1 MVFYRAMTKNN
12 DKKIPTTVGIVPLGC
27 PKNMVDSERILA
39 ELAQTDFAITAD
51 YNEADI
57 VIVNTCGFIEPAKQE
72 SLGIIADLVELK
84 KQQKIKKIIVAG
96 CLAER
101 LGKELFD
108 CVDGIDA
115 IVGLAERDNIAKI
128 ARQVINSD
136 NCCSFMAEKNQIVA
150 DDRVRLRITPQ
161 HWSYLRISEGC
172 NHKCSFCTIPAIR
185 GRFQSKKQSI
195 ILQEAEELAESGVK
209 ELNIIAQDTAYYGKD
224 IALKDGLSQLL
235 TKLEKIASIDWIRV
249 MYLYPLGITDRL
261 INTIKKSD
269 KILHYIDMPVQH
281 INNKILKDMYRP
293 DTKEQIY
300 QLIEKLKEQIDGLVL
315 RTTIIV
321 GFPGETDE
329 QFQELLDFVK
339 WAQFDALGAFTYYA
353 EQGTDAAEMK
363 NQVPDEI
370 KQQRLDKLMLAQQ
383 EIVFEKNKNKVGS
396 ELLCLVDSVD
406 QQKCGTAR
414 YYGQAP
420 EIDSVCIIND
430 CNAVAGEFIKTKVTD
445 YDNYDLIV
453 EQI

>member
-1 MVFYRAMTKNN
+1 MAEKNE
-12 DKKIPTTVGIVPLGC
+12 KITSTVGLVPLGC

-39 ELAQTDFAITAD
+39 ELAQANFTITAD
-51 YNEADI
+51 YNDADI

-72 SLGIIADLVELK
+72 ALGIIADLVKLK
-84 KQQKIKKIIVAG
+84 KQGNIKKIIVAG

-101 LGKELFD
+101 MGKELLD
-108 CVDGIDA
+108 GVDGIDA
-115 IVGLAERDNIAKI
+115 IVGLAKRDNIAEI
-128 ARQVINSD
+128 THQVMDSD
-136 NCCSFMAEKNQIVA
+136 NCSSFLAEKNQNPV

-172 NHKCSFCTIPAIR
+172 DHKCSFCTIPEIR
-185 GRFQSKKQSI
+185 GRFRSKKQSI
-195 ILQEAEELAESGVK
+195 ILQEAEELADSGVK

-224 IALKDGLSQLL
+224 IGLQDGLSKLL
-235 TKLEKIASIDWIRV
+235 TKLDKIKSIDWIRL
-249 MYLYPLGITDRL
+249 MYLYPVGITDRL
-261 INTIKKSD
+261 INTIKKRD
-269 KILHYIDMPVQH
+269 KILPYFDVPIQH
-281 INNKILKDMYRP
+281 ISDRILKDMRRP
-293 DTKEQIY
+293 DSKERIY

-315 RTTIIV
+315 RTTVIV

-353 EQGTDAAEMK
+353 EDGTAAAKMT
-363 NQVPDEI
+363 NQIPEET
-370 KQQRLDKLMLAQQ
+370 KQQRLDELMLTQQ
-383 EIVFEKNKNKVGS
+383 KIVFEKNENKVGS

-406 QQKCGTAR
+406 QQGCGIGR

-420 EIDSVCIIND
+420 EIDSVCIINN
-430 CNAVAGEFIKTKVTD
+430 CRAEAGEFIKTKVTD

>member
-1 MVFYRAMTKNN
+1 MAKKS
-12 DKKIPTTVGIVPLGC
+12 DKTPIIIGIVPLGC

-39 ELAQTDFAITAD
+39 ELAQADFAITAD
-51 YNEADI
+51 YNDADI

-72 SLGIIADLVELK
+72 ALGIIADLAKLK
-84 KQQKIKKIIVAG
+84 KQGKIKKIIVAG

-101 LGKELFD
+101 MGQELFD
-108 CVDGIDA
+108 CAQGIDA
-115 IVGLAERDNIAKI
+115 IVGLAKRDNIAEI
-128 ARQVINSD
+128 THQVIDSD
-136 NCCSFMAEKNQIVA
+136 NCCSFMADKNQSPA

-172 NHKCSFCTIPAIR
+172 DHKCSFCTIPEIR
-185 GRFQSKKQSI
+185 GRFKSKKQSI
-195 ILQEAEELAESGVK
+195 ILLEAKELADSGVK

-224 IALKDGLSQLL
+224 IGLKDGLSKLL
-235 TKLEKIASIDWIRV
+235 TKLNKVESIDWIRL
-249 MYLYPLGITDRL
+249 MYLYPVGITDRL
-261 INTIKKSD
+261 INTIKKND
-269 KILHYIDMPVQH
+269 KILPYFDMPTQH
-281 INNKILKDMYRP
+281 ISNKILKDMRRP
-293 DTKEQIY
+293 DTKERIY

-315 RTTIIV
+315 RTTVIV

-339 WAQFDALGAFTYYA
+339 WTQFDALGAFTYYA
-353 EQGTDAAEMK
+353 EQGTAAAKMA
-363 NQVPDEI
+363 NQVPEEI
-370 KQQRLDKLMLAQQ
+370 KQQRFDELMLTQQ
-383 EIVFEKNKNKVGS
+383 KIVFEKNKNKVGS

-406 QQKCGTAR
+406 QQGCGIAR

-420 EIDSVCIIND
+420 EIDSVCKINN
-430 CNAVAGEFIKTKVTD
+430 CHAAAGKFIKTKVAD